1 MQTTAHRWPPDPC
14 ELSVDAGLSARRLEQ
29 LTRALPLSGLER
41 RARATGRFRLAEVHM
56 GERQLTA
63 LCEQI
68 PAESNRVTA
77 AWPLVDAY
85 ENVMKHVVSF

>member
-1 MQTTAHRWPPDPC
+1 
-14 ELSVDAGLSARRLEQ
+14 
-29 LTRALPLSGLER
+29 
-41 RARATGRFRLAEVHM
+41 M